1 MFIGTAARAMKK
13 ISDIRLEVSRAGLPA
28 AFLVE
33 TRPEPFERPR
43 LAAWNESLAR
53 SLGIDP
59 GEIENPLLA
68 EYLCGKRLLRGSRPA
83 AMRYGGH
90 QFGVW
95 NPRLGDG
102 RALLLGELR
111 DGRGRKRDLH
121 LKGSGRTAFSRGFD
135 GRAALRSCVR
145 EYLGSEAVF
154 RLGIPTTRALS
165 VVGSDEKIE
174 RDKTETAA
182 VLLRV
187 ARTHVRFGSFE
198 IFSRAGETENV
209 ALLADR
215 AMERSF
221 PELPRGGHGR
231 YGLFLRT
238 VAERTAETVAGWQA
252 FGFVHGVMNTDNM
265 SVAGETL
272 DYGPFGFIEKFE
284 RDHVSNSSDRFGRYG
299 YGNQPAVARWNLG
312 KFAACLRPLAGE
324 AAAGE
329 ALEVFNSVFSKTY
342 RGLMLRRFGFER
354 ETGETLRFMEK
365 TLGTL
370 EALGTDYH
378 VFFRNLSDAR
388 KDGSFGRNARLERL
402 RETSPEWRRWF
413 SDYAALLRENAA
425 ADPERKKRMDSAN
438 PLYVMRNHV
447 METAIRKAEGGDFSE
462 IDRVRRIF
470 EDPFT
475 PRSGCG
481 DLAEPSPEWAEG
493 LSVSCS
499 S

>member
-1 MFIGTAARAMKK
+1 MFIGTAARDMKK

-43 LAAWNESLAR
+43 LAAWNENLAE

-59 GEIENPLLA
+59 GERENPLLA

-102 RALLLGELR
+102 RALFLGEIS

-154 RLGIPTTRALS
+154 GLGIPTARALS

-174 RDKTETAA
+174 RERTETAA
-182 VLLRV
+182 MLLRV

-198 IFSRAGETENV
+198 ALSRVGETENV

-215 AMERSF
+215 AMERNF
-221 PELPRGGHGR
+221 PELPRADPGR
-231 YGLFLRT
+231 YGLFLLT

-272 DYGPFGFIEKFE
+272 DYGPFGFMERFR
-284 RDHVSNSSDRFGRYG
+284 RDHVSNSSDHFGRYG

-329 ALEVFNSVFSKTY
+329 ALEVFNSVFAKTY

-354 ETGETLRFMEK
+354 ENPGTLRFMEK

-370 EALGTDYH
+370 EDLGADYH

-388 KDGSFGRNARLERL
+388 KDGSFGRNAWLERL
-402 RETSPEWRRWF
+402 RAASPEWRGWF
-413 SDYAALLRENAA
+413 SDYAELLRENAP

-447 METAIRKAEGGDFSE
+447 METAIRKAEAGDFSE

-470 EDPFT
+470 EKPFT
-475 PRSGCG
+475 PRPGCG
-481 DLAEPSPEWAEG
+481 DLAGPSPEWARG

>member
-1 MFIGTAARAMKK
+1 MFIGTAARDMKK

-43 LAAWNESLAR
+43 LAAWNESLAE

-59 GEIENPLLA
+59 GERENPLLA

-102 RALLLGELR
+102 RALLLGELC

-154 RLGIPTTRALS
+154 GLGIPTARALS
-165 VVGSDEKIE
+165 VIGSDEKIE
-174 RDKTETAA
+174 RERTETAA
-182 VLLRV
+182 MLLRV

-198 IFSRAGETENV
+198 ALFRAGETENV

-215 AMERSF
+215 AMERNF
-221 PELPRGGHGR
+221 PELPRADPGR
-231 YGLFLRT
+231 YGLFLLS

-272 DYGPFGFIEKFE
+272 DYGPFGFMERFR
-284 RDHVSNSSDRFGRYG
+284 RDHVSNSSDHFGRYG

-324 AAAGE
+324 ATGE
-329 ALEVFNSVFSKTY
+329 ALEVFNSVFAKTY

-354 ETGETLRFMEK
+354 ENPDTLRFMET

-370 EALGTDYH
+370 EDLEADYH

-402 RETSPEWRRWF
+402 RAASPEWRGWF

-425 ADPERKKRMDSAN
+425 ADPERKKRMDSSN

-447 METAIRKAEGGDFSE
+447 METAIRKAEAGDFSE

-470 EDPFT
+470 EDPFV
-475 PRSGCG
+475 PRPGCG
-481 DLAEPSPEWAEG
+481 DLAGPSPEWASEH
-493 LSVSCS
+493 SVSCS